1 MRNLINVII
10 TSSVMIIVVLFLR
23 QMFGCRIKKSV
34 MCILWAL
41 VAVRLLIPVQLFNNV
56 INITDYVVRTVSDLW
71 ESESTTD
78 DEIFIKEGSLYNET
92 NNVTSTAEIEQN
104 SSLVNPLQSVND
116 DSSEK
121 VPLSGNISQIK
132 GNFHGGIGII
142 DVLHIIW
149 LAGVA
154 ITILIVVISNL
165 IFARKLILTR
175 NRIGVIDRIK
185 IYQSDVTGSACLY
198 GIIRPAIYLNTSVV
212 GNEFIISH
220 ELTHYKHR
228 DNWWSLV
235 RTLCVCIY
243 WFNPLVWVAAH
254 FHREDCEL
262 FCDEAV
268 VKDYGKN
275 ERIQYGE
282 MLLNTAIEQSGRLSF
297 VYFLS
302 GASSGYRELKKRLE
316 RITDDKK
323 TYRSVAFAILVVAMV
338 VTVFSFGNETIKG
351 SVGDESN
358 ANMEGKSAG
367 QRNNVDMK
375 NYVFNE
381 YKYDLTH
388 DGIDDIVIMELYG
401 YSEDIEDVYKALDD
415 TRKYVTVTVKD
426 GASGKVIY
434 TKNVGNSGSAN
445 GFISIVENNG
455 LYYIMDGNMGV
466 WQGEGLEQ
474 YTVYDFVAGEI
485 SVIDEFRVVYYVTE
499 EVADRT
505 RRRGEEPINKEQADE
520 VYNSRI
526 ARWTNQQIILIECLT
541 HAE

>member
-23 QMFGCRIKKSV
+23 QMFGGRIKNSV

-71 ESESTTD
+71 ESESTSD
-78 DEIFIKEGSLYNET
+78 DDIFKEGSLYNET
-92 NNVTSTAEIEQN
+92 DNVTSTAEIEQN
-104 SSLVNPLQSVND
+104 SSLVNPLHSVND
-116 DSSEK
+116 GSSEK
-121 VPLSGNISQIK
+121 VPLSGNISQKK
-132 GNFHGGIGII
+132 GNSRGEIGII

-175 NRIGVIDRIK
+175 NKIGAIDGIK
-185 IYQSDVTGSACLY
+185 IYRSDVAGSACLY

-220 ELTHYKHR
+220 ELTHYKHM

-275 ERIQYGE
+275 ERIQYGQ

-426 GASGKVIY
+426 GISGKVIY

-445 GFISIVENNG
+445 GFISIVEDNG
-455 LYYIMDGNMGV
+455 LYYIMDGNKGV

-485 SVIDEFRVVYYVTE
+485 SVIDEFRVVYYATE

-520 VYNSRI
+520 VYNSMI

>member
-23 QMFGCRIKKSV
+23 QMFGGRIKNSV

-71 ESESTTD
+71 ESESTSD
-78 DEIFIKEGSLYNET
+78 DDIFKEGSLYNET
-92 NNVTSTAEIEQN
+92 DNVTSTAEIEQN
-104 SSLVNPLQSVND
+104 SSLVNPLHSVND
-116 DSSEK
+116 GSSEK
-121 VPLSGNISQIK
+121 VPLSGNISQKK
-132 GNFHGGIGII
+132 GNSRGEIGII

-175 NRIGVIDRIK
+175 NKIGAIDGIK
-185 IYQSDVTGSACLY
+185 IYRSDVAGSACLY

-220 ELTHYKHR
+220 ELTHYKHM

-275 ERIQYGE
+275 ERIQYGQ

-351 SVGDESN
+351 SLGDESN

-426 GASGKVIY
+426 GISGKVIY

-445 GFISIVENNG
+445 GFISIVEDNG
-455 LYYIMDGNMGV
+455 LYYIMDGNKGV

-485 SVIDEFRVVYYVTE
+485 SVIDEFRVVYYATE

-520 VYNSRI
+520 VYNSMI

>member
-23 QMFGCRIKKSV
+23 QMFGCRIKNSV

-71 ESESTTD
+71 ESESTSD
-78 DEIFIKEGSLYNET
+78 DDIFKEGSLYNET
-92 NNVTSTAEIEQN
+92 DNVTSTAEIEQN

-121 VPLSGNISQIK
+121 VPLSGNISQKK
-132 GNFHGGIGII
+132 GNSRGEIGII

-220 ELTHYKHR
+220 ELTHYKHM

-275 ERIQYGE
+275 ERIQYGQ

-351 SVGDESN
+351 SLGDESN

-426 GASGKVIY
+426 GISGKVIY

-455 LYYIMDGNMGV
+455 LYYIMDGNKGV

-485 SVIDEFRVVYYVTE
+485 SVIDEFRVVYYATE

-520 VYNSRI
+520 VYNSMI